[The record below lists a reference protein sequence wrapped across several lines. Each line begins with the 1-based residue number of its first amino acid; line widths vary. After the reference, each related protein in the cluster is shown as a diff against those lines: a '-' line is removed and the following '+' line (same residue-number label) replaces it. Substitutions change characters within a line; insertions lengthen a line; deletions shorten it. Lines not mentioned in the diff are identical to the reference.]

1 MVECSNLRGRFLL
14 QHLMK
19 IINVMGAS
27 VDGRIA
33 SAADE
38 SDADR
43 ERYGF
48 TNPAD
53 RRHLDAMLAT
63 ADAVIVGGHSV
74 NVSGGVI
81 PAARPDGAFPTWVL
95 MSNHGFAAN
104 EPIWSHPEVPKWIAS
119 GASLDRTRTSGA
131 NRCLHAADNL
141 PGEIAK
147 ACAAEGFERVLLFGG
162 GRVNRQ
168 FYRAGLVDELILTVC
183 PVIVGR
189 ASGVPIVAPELDE
202 PVLLEFES
210 LREEEGMVF
219 IHYLVKR

>member
-1 MVECSNLRGRFLL
+1 MFELADQISVATS
-14 QHLMK
+14 MK

-33 SAADE
+33 SSTDE
-38 SDADR
+38 SDSDR

-53 RRHLDAMLAT
+53 RNHLDAMLAE

-74 NVSGGVI
+74 NVSGGVM
-81 PAARPDGAFPTWVL
+81 PAARQAGGFPTWVL
-95 MSNHGFAAN
+95 MTNHGFEASA
-104 EPIWSHPEVPKWIAS
+104 PVWQHSEVPKWIAS
-119 GASLDRTRTSGA
+119 GAPLPNAMTSGA
-131 NRCLHAADNL
+131 SRTIHAADDL
-141 PGEIAK
+141 PEAIAE
-147 ACAAEGFERVLLFGG
+147 ACAAAGFERVLLFGG

-168 FYRAGLVDELILTVC
+168 FYRAGLVDELVLTVC

-189 ASGVPIVAPELDE
+189 ESGVPIVAPEFE
-202 PVLLEFES
+202 APVLLDFQAVRSEA
-210 LREEEGMVF
+210 GMVF

>member
-1 MVECSNLRGRFLL
+1 MFELAGHISVATT
-14 QHLMK
+14 MK

-33 SAADE
+33 SAVDE

-53 RRHLDAMLAT
+53 RRHLDGMLET

-81 PAARPDGAFPTWVL
+81 AAARPDGGFPTWIL
-95 MSNHGFAAN
+95 MTNHGFASDEQVWN
-104 EPIWSHPEVPKWIAS
+104 HPQVPKWLAS
-119 GASLDRTRTSGA
+119 GAPLDSTLVTGA
-131 NRCLHAADNL
+131 EQNIHDPVNL
-141 PGEIAK
+141 PSAIVA
-147 ACAAEGFERVLLFGG
+147 ACEASGFERVLLFGG

-168 FYRAGLVDELILTVC
+168 FYRAGLVDELVLTVC

-189 ASGVPIVAPELDE
+189 EAGVPIVAPELDA
-202 PVLLEFES
+202 PVLLECQDV
-210 LREEEGMVF
+210 RTEEGMVF
-219 IHYLVKR
+219 IHYLVRP